1 MIQTIINLLI
11 ISMVLLL
18 VLIFWTIILAVL
30 VWRISE
36 RNKAIQDEI
45 SAYHNTL
52 VNTEEMYLR
61 IISNQSDDD
70 GTWLSVN

>member
-36 RNKAIQDEI
+36 RNKAIQDEM

-52 VNTEEMYLR
+52 VNTEEMYLK

-70 GTWLSVN
+70 GTRLSVN

>member
-1 MIQTIINLLI
+1 MIQTIVNLLI

-18 VLIFWTIILAVL
+18 VLVFWTIILAAL

-36 RNKAIQDEI
+36 RNKAIQDEMA
-45 SAYHNTL
+45 AYHNTL
-52 VNTEEMYLR
+52 VNTEEMYLK